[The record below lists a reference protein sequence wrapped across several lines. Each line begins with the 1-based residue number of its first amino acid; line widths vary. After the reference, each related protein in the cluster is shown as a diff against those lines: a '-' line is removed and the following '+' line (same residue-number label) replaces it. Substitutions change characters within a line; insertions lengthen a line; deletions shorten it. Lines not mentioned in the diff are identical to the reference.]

1 MDYVYLY
8 IGIGLSIGSAS
19 LALLLFGTENTSE
32 VELDSP
38 LENLAAL
45 AGLITLIVIA
55 LLPGVLFLAVSS
67 WATGQAKSGSSKGEP
82 MMRPI
87 AGEELD
93 QIDFFTPYR
102 DAR

>member
-8 IGIGLSIGSAS
+8 LGIGLSIGLIG
-19 LALLLFGTENTSE
+19 LALFLFGAQETAE

-45 AGLITLIVIA
+45 AGLITLIAIA
-55 LLPGVLFLAVSS
+55 WLPGVLFLVVSS
-67 WATGQAKSGSSKGEP
+67 WAAGQAKSGSSKGEP